1 MLFEREGPLEIR
13 ITDPRIIQMVGQEV
27 GSRETVT
34 FKVLY
39 RGKDGVI
46 DSTED
51 DPEIIKLE
59 ISSDHDYFF
68 YYKQM

>member
-1 MLFEREGPLEIR
+1 MEIR

-39 RGKDGVI
+39 RGKGGEL
-46 DSTED
+46 SSSED
-51 DPEIIKLE
+51 DPEVIKVE

-68 YYKQM
+68 FYQ

>member
-1 MLFEREGPLEIR
+1 
-13 ITDPRIIQMVGQEV
+13 MVGQEV

-39 RGKDGVI
+39 RGKGGVI
-46 DSTED
+46 DQAED
-51 DPEIIKLE
+51 DPEVIKIE